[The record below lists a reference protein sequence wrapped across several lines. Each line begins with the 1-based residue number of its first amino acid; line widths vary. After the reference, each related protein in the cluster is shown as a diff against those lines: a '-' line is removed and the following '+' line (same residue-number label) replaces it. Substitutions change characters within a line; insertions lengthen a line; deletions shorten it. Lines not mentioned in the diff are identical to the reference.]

1 VLAAT
6 HIGTPQ
12 SGPETRRGD
21 YDWTMSNDLPRF
33 REASQQSLGKGF
45 QSPCKHN
52 VYIRGQDSSVTVE
65 PEFWE
70 QLRIIA
76 LEQRVKLNVLIT
88 EIDRTGRLLPP
99 QGLYRRRVRTLSAAI
114 RVFVLYDVLAKLAQ
128 AQEPPATPGI
138 TGKRP

>member
-1 VLAAT
+1 
-6 HIGTPQ
+6 
-12 SGPETRRGD
+12 
-21 YDWTMSNDLPRF
+21 M
-33 REASQQSLGKGF
+33 
-45 QSPCKHN
+45 
-52 VYIRGQDSSVTVE
+52 TVE